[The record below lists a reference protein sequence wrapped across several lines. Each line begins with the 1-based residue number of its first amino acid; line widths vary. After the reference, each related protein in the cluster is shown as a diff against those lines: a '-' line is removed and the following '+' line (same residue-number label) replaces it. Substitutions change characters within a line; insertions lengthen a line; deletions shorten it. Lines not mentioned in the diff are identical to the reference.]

1 MSVGVKVF
9 GRERSGSRYPLIE
22 AKQTSRLSALT
33 SGNVPRADSCT
44 ATSKTVRSLR
54 RVWPRDAF
62 KVPIVPFSSTMVIEQ
77 RGLTQGKQA
86 GWERTARDAKPFSSG
101 WLKRLRRRGD

>member
-1 MSVGVKVF
+1 MVNVRTWAVF

-22 AKQTSRLSALT
+22 AKQTSRLSALM

-44 ATSKTVRSLR
+44 AHINGPLDRYAECGRATPS
-54 RVWPRDAF
+54 
-62 KVPIVPFSSTMVIEQ
+62 VPSVPFHHYGDRTA
-77 RGLTQGKQA
+77 GPTQGKQA

-101 WLKRLRRRGD
+101 WLKRL